1 MPPKRKSAFDAAT
14 TTNRRSYT
22 QVMKE
27 AQQEGETVEQ
37 SKGEAVEP
45 LHGET
50 VTQQNSETA
59 TQLKSEAVKPSEG
72 EAATQQNSETAELY
86 YGETS
91 ERLYSNTV
99 TRQDSS
105 TVTLSHRQTV
115 KKEAKISFYFTA
127 EQEKKLDTLELEY
140 RLRTSRRINRNDIMR
155 YLLDHCNIEDLIA
168 GMSESNA

>member
-1 MPPKRKSAFDAAT
+1 MPPKRKSAFDAA

-27 AQQEGETVEQ
+27 AQQDGETVEQ
-37 SKGEAVEP
+37 SKGEAVEQ

-50 VTQQNSETA
+50 VTQQSSDTVE
-59 TQLKSEAVKPSEG
+59 QLKSEAVKPLEG
-72 EAATQQNSETAELY
+72 EVTTQQSSETVELH

-99 TRQDSS
+99 TP
-105 TVTLSHRQTV
+105 SHRQTV

-140 RLRTSRRINRNDIMR
+140 RLRTGRRINRNDIMR
-155 YLLDHCNIEDLIA
+155 YLLDHCNIEDLIT

>member
-1 MPPKRKSAFDAAT
+1 MPKRKSAFDAA

-27 AQQEGETVEQ
+27 AQQDGETVEQ
-37 SKGEAVEP
+37 SKGEVVEP

-50 VTQQNSETA
+50 VTQQHSDTVE
-59 TQLKSEAVKPSEG
+59 QLKSEAVKLLEG
-72 EAATQQNSETAELY
+72 EATTQQSSETVELY

-91 ERLYSNTV
+91 ERLYNNTV
-99 TRQDSS
+99 TQQDSS

-140 RLRTSRRINRNDIMR
+140 RLRTGRRINRNDIMR
-155 YLLDHCNIEDLIA
+155 YLLDHCTIEGLIA
-168 GMSESNA
+168 GMGEPTA